1 MSDASSIIHELLPK
15 DAGRCDFK
23 FFFRVLVD
31 EKKVLCV
38 SECKIMK
45 MSPKNVFL
53 ASF

>member
-31 EKKVLCV
+31 ENVVCV
-38 SECKIMK
+38 NECKIMK